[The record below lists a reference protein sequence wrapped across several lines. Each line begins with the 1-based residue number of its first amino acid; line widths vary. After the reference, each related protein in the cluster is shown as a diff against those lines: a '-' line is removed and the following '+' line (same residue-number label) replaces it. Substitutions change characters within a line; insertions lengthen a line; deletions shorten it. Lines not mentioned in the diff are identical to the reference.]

1 VTDDALGFPSPRAA
15 LTPQARTDI
24 EDHALLARLHA
35 GEEAAFSDLIRE
47 QGPALLSLCR
57 RLLGHE
63 EDARDAVQEAF
74 LSAFK
79 ALPGFQ
85 GESRLSSWLHR
96 IAVNAALMRRRAIG
110 RRREE
115 LHEAELEDLLPRFT
129 PGGHHVEVPR
139 AWAEPADAEAQRGE
153 DRELLRSAIDRLPE
167 TYRIPLVLK
176 DLEELETEAVAEHLG
191 ITVNATKIRVHR
203 ARQALRTML
212 DRTQAARSR

>member
-1 VTDDALGFPSPRAA
+1 M
-15 LTPQARTDI
+15 PQARTDT
-24 EDHALLARLHA
+24 EDPALLARLRT
-35 GEEAAFSDLIRE
+35 GEEAAFSELIQK
-47 QGPALLSLCR
+47 QGPAMLAVCR

-63 EDARDAVQEAF
+63 EDAREAVQEAL

-85 GESRLSSWLHR
+85 GEARLSSWLHR

-115 LHEAELEDLLPRFT
+115 LSEAEFEDLLPRFT
-129 PGGHHVEVPR
+129 PGGHHAEAPR
-139 AWAEPADAEAQRGE
+139 AWAEPADVEAQRCE
-153 DRELLRSAIDRLPE
+153 DRELLRRAIDRLPE
-167 TYRIPLVLK
+167 TYQIALVLK
-176 DLEELETEAVAEHLG
+176 DLEELETEAIAEHLG

-212 DRTQAARSR
+212 DRSQAARNR